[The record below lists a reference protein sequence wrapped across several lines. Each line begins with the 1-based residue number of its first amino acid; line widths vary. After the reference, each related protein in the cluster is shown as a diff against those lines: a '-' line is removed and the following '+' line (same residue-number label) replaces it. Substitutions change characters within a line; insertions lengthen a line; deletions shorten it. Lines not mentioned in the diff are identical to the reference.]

1 MCARAGVATRRTA
14 AAAIPP
20 MAVDFISLTS
30 CVVALLHVTDVAYA
44 FGSRPL
50 FEDVTFSVSAREFV
64 ALAGPNGA
72 GKTTLMELILGIRQ
86 VTTGTIALSP
96 TLRSGRTTRI
106 GYVPQRPAV
115 AEDLVMTVEELVGTG
130 RLATASFWRPMR
142 AVDREAVEHA
152 IASVGLAEHRRAQV
166 GSLSGGQLQ
175 RAFIA
180 KAFAADP
187 LLLVLDEP
195 VAGVDAESQAQ
206 FRDALMH
213 LVHEHDAAVLLVSH
227 ELGAVADDLDRV
239 IVLRQRVV
247 FDGPPRELEA
257 RGVHL
262 GIHDEDLP
270 RWLEGPQP

>member
-1 MCARAGVATRRTA
+1 M
-14 AAAIPP
+14 
-20 MAVDFISLTS
+20 
-30 CVVALLHVTDVAYA
+30 ALLQVTDVGYS
-44 FGSRPL
+44 FGNQQV
-50 FEDVTFSVSAREFV
+50 FDDVNFSISAREFV

-72 GKTTLMELILGIRQ
+72 GKTTLMELLLGIRTLTSGT
-86 VTTGTIALSP
+86 VTLSEE
-96 TLRSGRTTRI
+96 LRSGRSLRI

-115 AEDLVMTVEELVGTG
+115 SEDLVMTVEELVGTG
-130 RLATASFWRPMR
+130 RLATKSFWRPLHAADR
-142 AVDREAVEHA
+142 SAVAHA
-152 IASVGLAEHRRAQV
+152 IESVGLATQRTAQV

-195 VAGVDAESQAQ
+195 VAGVDPESQQQ

-213 LVHEHDAAVLLVSH
+213 LLREHGAAVLLVSH
-227 ELGAVADDLDRV
+227 ELGAVARDLDRV
-239 IVLRQRVV
+239 IVLRQRIV
-247 FDGPPRELEA
+247 FDGPPEDLEA

-270 RWLEGPQP
+270 RWLEGPQT

>member
-1 MCARAGVATRRTA
+1 MWANAGALEASTAT
-14 AAAIPP
+14 AAIPLI
-20 MAVDFISLTS
+20 AIDFISVTFH
-30 CVVALLHVTDVAYA
+30 VVALLQVTDLGFA

-50 FEDVTFSVSAREFV
+50 FEGVSFSVSAREFV

-72 GKTTLMELILGIRQ
+72 GKTTLMELVLGIRPV
-86 VTTGTIALSP
+86 VTGSVTLSP
-96 TLRSGRTTRI
+96 TLRSGRATRI

-130 RLATASFWRPMR
+130 RLATSSFWRPMR
-142 AVDREAVEHA
+142 TVDREAVEHA

-195 VAGVDAESQAQ
+195 VAGVDTESQRQ

-227 ELGAVADDLDRV
+227 ELGAVANDLDRV
-239 IVLRQRVV
+239 IVLRHRVV
-247 FDGPPRELEA
+247 FDGPPRDLEA